1 MAGDTQALI
10 KEGIQVAAMMSND
23 YRYVPADPSANLK
36 RFAQLHGLS
45 FPCLTLPAKANLWV
59 VLMGLS
65 ESLTFWASIK
75 TVNCSTGDA

>member
-36 RFAQLHGLS
+36 RFAQLHG
-45 FPCLTLPAKANLWV
+45 FTLPY
-59 VLMGLS
+59 
-65 ESLTFWASIK
+65 LTGKGQLVGRAYGA
-75 TVNCSTGDA
+75 V